1 MPAMKKLLLIASLL
15 LHCPLSFAEQDHAAL
30 KDTVTAFIKQQTA
43 DLEGKVAFS
52 VEPIDP
58 RLVLDNCSRMEA
70 FLPAG
75 SQLIGRVSVGVRCL
89 DAKGWRIFI
98 PVQIKITRN
107 LIISTKPL
115 SSGQTLG
122 SQDIARQ
129 STETM
134 QDVGMTDEKR
144 VLGKVLRYSI
154 SAGTIIR
161 PEMLRASYTVKQGQV
176 VQIVVQGGGFT
187 LSNSGVALSNA
198 GPGDSVQVRIESGR
212 VISGTATEE
221 GAVRINP

>member
-1 MPAMKKLLLIASLL
+1 MSIMKKLLLAACLVLYCAMS
-15 LHCPLSFAEQDHAAL
+15 HAEQDHAAL
-30 KDTVTAFIKQQTA
+30 KDKVSAFIKQQTA
-43 DLEGKVAFS
+43 ELDGKVAFS

-58 RLVLDNCSRMEA
+58 RLVLNDCSKMEA

-89 DAKGWRIFI
+89 DAKGWRVFV

-107 LIISTKPL
+107 LIISARPL
-115 SSGQTLG
+115 SSGQTL
-122 SQDIARQ
+122 SAEDIARQ

-134 QDVGMTDEKR
+134 QDVGLTDEKR

-154 SAGTIIR
+154 SASSIIR
-161 PEMLRASYTVKQGQV
+161 PEMLRASYTVKQGQS

-187 LSNSGVALSNA
+187 LSNTGVALNNA
-198 GPGDSVQVRIESGR
+198 GAGENVQVRLESGR
-212 VISGTATEE
+212 VISGTATEA
-221 GAVRINP
+221 GSVQINP

>member
-1 MPAMKKLLLIASLL
+1 MKKFLLIASLL
-15 LHCPLSFAEQDHAAL
+15 LHCAFAFAEQDHAAL
-30 KDTVTAFIKQQTA
+30 KDTATAFIKQQTA
-43 DLEGKVAFS
+43 DLEGKVAFT

-58 RLVLDNCSRMEA
+58 RLVLDNCNRMEA

-89 DAKGWRIFI
+89 DAKGWRIFV

-107 LIISTKPL
+107 LIISAKPL
-115 SSGQTLG
+115 SSGQTLN

-161 PEMLRASYTVKQGQV
+161 PEMLRANYTVRQGQV

-198 GPGDSVQVRIESGR
+198 GPGDSVQVRIDSGR